1 MNKDIIEWVEN
12 CNTCIVNSR
21 IKHYPLRTSELPE
34 EPWSVVGA
42 DLFEYKGKDYLLVV
56 DYFSRWIEVLEVH
69 KKTTDAVVRGMEVI
83 MARLGVPL
91 TMRSDNGPCF
101 SSDAFRRFIE
111 EWKINHITSSP
122 HYPESNGLAERS
134 VGTVKRMW
142 KKEENKNVA
151 LMVYRSTPLGG
162 GKSPAE
168 LLYGRNLRTNLPRG
182 TNEKTLEEF
191 KEKDQKLKGYQK
203 EYTDKRRRA
212 KRRASLARGDQVWVK
227 TAEDEE
233 GKKGT
238 IEEKTKEPES
248 YLVRIGDK
256 IYRRNR
262 KHLRKLNIEPEKSRN
277 QNTHQRGLEEGG
289 HESETSSAESGQG
302 DTASKGDDST
312 SDEEATAGEEVP
324 RRSTR
329 VRNNRHLRQDYVYY

>member
-1 MNKDIIEWVEN
+1 M
-12 CNTCIVNSR
+12 NSR

-191 KEKDQKLKGYQK
+191 KEKDKELKGYQK

-212 KRRASLARGDQVWVK
+212 KRRTSLARGDQV
-227 TAEDEE
+227 
-233 GKKGT
+233 
-238 IEEKTKEPES
+238 
-248 YLVRIGDK
+248 
-256 IYRRNR
+256 
-262 KHLRKLNIEPEKSRN
+262 
-277 QNTHQRGLEEGG
+277 
-289 HESETSSAESGQG
+289 
-302 DTASKGDDST
+302 
-312 SDEEATAGEEVP
+312 
-324 RRSTR
+324 
-329 VRNNRHLRQDYVYY
+329 